1 MIKTIH
7 KWAGLLLLLPL
18 FVMSVSG
25 IVIVFDHA
33 IDEILNPAL
42 LQVKKD
48 SEHFAPLDEII
59 GAAQTALPQ
68 ISHIVS
74 LRKPRHD
81 ETVYIAYVGFEPS
94 SEYFEKDIEILI
106 NPYTAEVTG
115 IREWGN
121 YFVSWFYK
129 LHSSWLLHDVG
140 HTMVGVFG
148 LILLFNLLVGLYTGL
163 PKNRKSW
170 KWLFS
175 RNSKSA
181 SQRMVIRKLH
191 LAVGLLSMPIV
202 LISIITGL
210 SMTFPTV
217 TESLLGVSKPPK
229 INITTNTSESPS
241 PQSEWLDAIKATF
254 PEADWYRLSMDSIIN
269 SPVIFNIREPG
280 DPRRS
285 VGSTTVW
292 INPHTAEII
301 KSQRYQDMRGLEKFS
316 KWLFPIHN
324 GEIIGLT
331 GKLLV
336 MLTGLMALMISVSAF
351 LYWINSRGK

>member
-1 MIKTIH
+1 MLKKIH

-25 IVIVFDHA
+25 VVIVFDHS
-33 IDEILNPAL
+33 IDETLNPAL

-59 GAAQTALPQ
+59 VAAQTALPQ
-68 ISHIVS
+68 ISHILS

-81 ETVYIAYVGFEPS
+81 KTVYIAYVGFEPS

-106 NPYTAEVTG
+106 NPYNAEVTG
-115 IREWGN
+115 IREWGS

-129 LHSSWLLHDVG
+129 LHSSWLLHDIG

-148 LILLFNLLVGLYTGL
+148 LILLFNLLLGFYTGL
-163 PKNRKSW
+163 PKNKKSW

-175 RNSKSA
+175 RSSKSTP
-181 SQRMVIRKLH
+181 RRVVIRKLH
-191 LAVGLLSMPIV
+191 LVVGLLSMPIV
-202 LISIITGL
+202 LISIVTGL
-210 SMTFPTV
+210 SMTFPAV
-217 TESLLGVSKPPK
+217 TESLLDVSKPPK
-229 INITTNTSESPS
+229 INLTTDPSEPATS
-241 PQSEWLDAIKATF
+241 QSQWLDSIKAAF
-254 PEADWYRLSMDSIIN
+254 PEADWYRLSMGSSVN

-292 INPHTAEII
+292 LNPLTAEII
-301 KSQRYQDMRGLEKFS
+301 KAYRYQDMPVPEKFS
-316 KWLFPIHN
+316 TWLFPMHN
-324 GEIIGLT
+324 GEIIGLA

-336 MLTGLMALMISVSAF
+336 ILTGLMALMISVSAF
-351 LYWINSRGK
+351 FYWINGRSK

>member
-1 MIKTIH
+1 MIKAIH

-25 IVIVFDHA
+25 VVIVFDHA

-48 SEHFAPLDEII
+48 PEQFAPLDEII
-59 GAAQTALPQ
+59 VTAQTALPE

-115 IREWGN
+115 IREWGS

-129 LHSSWLLHDVG
+129 LHSSWLFHDIG

-148 LILLFNLLVGLYTGL
+148 LILLFNLLVGFYIGL
-163 PKNRKSW
+163 PKNKKSW

-175 RNSKSA
+175 RRSKLA
-181 SQRMVIRKLH
+181 PRRVVIRKLH
-191 LAVGLLSMPIV
+191 VVVGLLSMPIV

-217 TESLLGVSKPPK
+217 TEDLLDVSKPPK
-229 INITTNTSESPS
+229 INLTTNPSDSATSAS
-241 PQSEWLDAIKATF
+241 QWLDSIKAAF
-254 PEADWYRLSMDSIIN
+254 PEADWYRLSMVGMN

-292 INPHTAEII
+292 INPVTAEIVRA
-301 KSQRYQDMRGLEKFS
+301 QRYQAMPGPEKFS

-324 GEIIGLT
+324 GEIIGLS

-351 LYWINSRGK
+351 FYWINGRSK